1 MFGGRYE
8 NRPAEVVVA
17 DEFIAEKSYKARGK
31 RVTTFE
37 VKEIREIEPL
47 VKEDEQEMNREVEF
61 EITNPEELAEDEQMK
76 LDFE

>member
-1 MFGGRYE
+1 M
-8 NRPAEVVVA
+8 
-17 DEFIAEKSYKARGK
+17 
-31 RVTTFE
+31 
-37 VKEIREIEPL
+37 KEIREIEPL